1 MDDMYVVVLWP
12 IWRLTDAD
20 MPETSEEQL
29 KPFVMDAPV
38 DDLVMPCLSL
48 EEANDMQAAITYDT
62 DDYKACVFKLVE
74 VTQ

>member
-1 MDDMYVVVLWP
+1 MDDMYVVVVWP

-29 KPFVMDAPV
+29 KPLIADVPDNYLRTA
-38 DDLVMPCLSL
+38 CRSL
-48 EEANDMQAAITYDT
+48 GEANDTLAAIAYDT
-62 DDYKACVFKLVE
+62 ADYKGRVFKLVE